1 MKKILVVEDDRKIA
15 KALSVRLRSLGY
27 DVGFAYDAA
36 MALTHARDTRPDMV
50 IIDINLPAGNGFQV
64 AERLQEAPETAGTP
78 FMFITASRKA
88 GLRGQ
93 AMKVGAKSY
102 LEKPFL
108 ASDLVNSI
116 ENVLGAA

>member
-15 KALSVRLRSLGY
+15 KALNVRLKSLGY
-27 DVGFAYDAA
+27 EVGFAYDAA
-36 MALTHARDTRPDMV
+36 MALTHARDSKPDMV

-64 AERLQEAPETAGTP
+64 AERLQRSKETADTP

-88 GLRGQ
+88 GLRNE
-93 AMKVGAKSY
+93 AMKVGAKGY

-108 ASDLVNSI
+108 ASDLVSSI
-116 ENVLGAA
+116 EGVLSAA

>member
-27 DVGFAYDAA
+27 EVGFAYDAN
-36 MALTHARDTRPDMV
+36 MALTHARDTSPDMV

-64 AERLQEAPETAGTP
+64 AESLKQEPETSNTP

-93 AMKVGAKSY
+93 AMKIGAKSY

-108 ASDLVNSI
+108 ASDLVSSI
-116 ENVLGAA
+116 EGAIGAA